1 MGNIDKSHSHWSP
14 SMKPHTIFSPVSLRY
29 IAALRSNKSKKA
41 GQPFTYAQAF
51 CHLPEE
57 LICLAASNPEGR
69 FYGLVTDDAARR
81 SAEEMAAQRGTFN
94 VIFLAGTPSQILA
107 RLANGSAL
115 PPMLDFLCCDENA
128 QALDGAERTALFDL
142 AQNRLNPGGLF
153 VRSYRAY
160 SDELASLRFLVRE
173 LAPEMSDAQK
183 LEFLTDIK
191 KLGGAHLNKHGDLA
205 KKLDAAIA
213 AKAPQDFFALLA
225 NGDAKS
231 ATFDTMVDMGKR
243 GLSYAGDARMASNY
257 VELAIA
263 PAAQDLIVSCRTNP
277 LYEPIKDF
285 ALGRTIRVDIWSK
298 TGGERSTDVATLFG
312 GFAYG
317 ILTPRDHVPL
327 SFAAQGKLIDLSGPL
342 YTKLIDIMAVMPV
355 GVGDVLA
362 QENTKGEDPA
372 KILEALQ
379 IMVAVGI
386 AHPMRGTLTATNTG
400 SIAQPRLV
408 GSFNRYLDK
417 TDLSDKEVWFASQ
430 VMGCGVTL
438 PASEAFVMQALNRA
452 GLNNSVSAL
461 MPELRRIANTS
472 VGLSIIHEAEPTAE
486 IAHAMVTEIVGKSLP
501 QWYAYALLE
510 AA

>member
-1 MGNIDKSHSHWSP
+1 MGNIDKPQTYRSLE
-14 SMKPHTIFSPVSLRY
+14 MKPHSLFSPVSLRY
-29 IAALRSNKSKKA
+29 IAALRGNKSKKA
-41 GQPFTYAQAF
+41 GMAFTYAQAF
-51 CHLPEE
+51 CTLPEE

-69 FYGLVTDDAARR
+69 FYGLVADDTARR
-81 SAEEMAAQRGTFN
+81 TAEEKAALRGTFN

-128 QALDGAERTALFDL
+128 QGLSEAERTALFDL

-153 VRSYRAY
+153 VRAYRAY
-160 SDELASLRFLVRE
+160 GDDLASLRFLVKE
-173 LAPEMSDAQK
+173 LAPEMNDAQK
-183 LEFLTDIK
+183 IEFLSDIK
-191 KLGGAHLNKHGDLA
+191 KLGSAHLGKHGDLA
-205 KKLDAAIA
+205 QKLDAAIA
-213 AKAPQDFFALLA
+213 KKAPQDFFAALA
-225 NGDAKS
+225 SGDAKS

-243 GLSYAGDARMASNY
+243 GLSYAGDARMEANF
-257 VELAIA
+257 VELSV
-263 PAAQDLIVSCRTNP
+263 PAEAQDLIVSCRGNA

-285 ALGRTIRVDIWSK
+285 ALNRTVRFDIWAK
-298 TGGERSTDVATLFG
+298 AGGARATDPTALFG

-327 SFAAQGKLIDLSGPL
+327 SFAAQGKLIDFSSPL
-342 YTKLIDIMAVMPV
+342 YTSLIDLMCVMPV
-355 GVGDVLA
+355 GVGDILTH
-362 QENTKGEDPA
+362 ESGKGEDAA
-372 KILEALQ
+372 KILEAIQ
-379 IMVAVGI
+379 VMVACGI
-386 AHPMRGTLTATNTG
+386 AHPMRGSLIETRTG

-417 TDLSDKEVWFASQ
+417 TDLNDKEVWFASQ
-430 VMGCGVTL
+430 VLGSGITL

-461 MPELRRIANTS
+461 MPELRRVAKTTA
-472 VGLSIIHEAEPTAE
+472 GLSIIKEAEPTAE